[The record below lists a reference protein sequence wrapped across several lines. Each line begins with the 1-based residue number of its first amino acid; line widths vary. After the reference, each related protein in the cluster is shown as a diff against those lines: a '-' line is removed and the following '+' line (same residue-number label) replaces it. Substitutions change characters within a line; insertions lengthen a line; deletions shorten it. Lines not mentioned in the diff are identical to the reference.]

1 MRITAL
7 QVDHLSLPL
16 DPPFHANWDPVPR
29 RHAPSTVVRV
39 LTDEGLV
46 GVGGGDTLAGVEPHA
61 GVLLGTDPCA
71 IEPQVRRLEGID
83 FHGPR
88 PWPIEAA
95 LWDVFGQATGQP
107 VARLLGGATE
117 VIAAYASTGAARGP
131 DGHAEVAIHIAERGF
146 RAIKLRLP
154 AHDRTAAI
162 AAVTAVREAVGD
174 RLEIMVDLNQA
185 WRMPGD
191 LTNPIDVVEARR
203 FVDALA
209 ELDVYWLEEPLHGRD
224 LAGLAAL
231 RADSRVRIAGGEM
244 HRTIADAD
252 AALAADAYD
261 VHQPDVVLAGGLWR
275 GRSLAERVL
284 AAGRR
289 YSPHTWTD
297 GLGLLAN
304 LHVAAGVG
312 GGPFLEFPYDPEGW
326 MPARRDFPLHT
337 PVEVDGAGLLHVPT
351 TPGLGLVLDEGRVSV
366 TRIGG
371 WTARLDAAGEPVVTH
386 HGPEGPR

>member
-7 QVDHLSLPL
+7 QVDHLALPL

-29 RHAPSTVVRV
+29 RHAPATVVRV
-39 LTDEGLV
+39 LTDEGVV
-46 GVGGGDTLAGVEPHA
+46 GVGGGDTLAGVEAHA
-61 GVLLGTDPCA
+61 HVLLGTDPCT
-71 IEPQVRRLEGID
+71 IERQVRRLEGID

-95 LWDVFGQATGQP
+95 LWDVFGQVTGQP
-107 VARLLGGATE
+107 VARLLGGATD
-117 VIAAYASTGAARGP
+117 VLPAYASTGAARGP
-131 DGHAEVAIHIAERGF
+131 DGHAEVATHLAERGF
-146 RAIKLRLP
+146 RAVKLRLP
-154 AHDRTAAI
+154 AGDRAAAI
-162 AAVTAVREAVGD
+162 DAVTAVRAAVGD
-174 RLEIMVDLNQA
+174 RLELMVDLNQA

-191 LTNPIDVVEARR
+191 LTTSIDVVAARR
-203 FVDALA
+203 FLDALA
-209 ELDVYWLEEPLHGRD
+209 ELEVYWLEEPLQGRD

-231 RADSRVRIAGGEM
+231 RAGGRVRIAGGEL

-275 GRSLAERVL
+275 GRSFGERAL

-297 GLGLLAN
+297 GLGLMAN
-304 LHVAAGVG
+304 LHVVAGVG
-312 GGPFLEFPYDPEGW
+312 GGPYLEYPYDPQGW
-326 MPARRDFPLHT
+326 TPDRRDFPLHT
-337 PVEVDGAGLLHVPT
+337 PVEVDDEGLLHVPA
-351 TPGLGLVLDEGRVSV
+351 TPGLGLVLDEARVAA
-366 TRIGG
+366 TRRGG
-371 WTARLDAAGEPVVTH
+371 WTARLDGAGEPVVAT